1 MTDALKVGFSSFT
14 TPTKGVLVVFCD
26 DGLNF
31 GAATKK
37 AIGSAV
43 DVVMRVAKAER
54 FTGKKNSTLDLT
66 VPPGLEVSR
75 LAVIGLGKIPNS
87 SRTIFSDWE
96 GLPSADFQMP
106 RVTRLSLPKFPAGR

>member
-43 DVVMRVAKAER
+43 DRKSVV
-54 FTGKKNSTLDLT
+54 
-66 VPPGLEVSR
+66 
-75 LAVIGLGKIPNS
+75 
-87 SRTIFSDWE
+87 
-96 GLPSADFQMP
+96 
-106 RVTRLSLPKFPAGR
+106 

>member
-1 MTDALKVGFSSFT
+1 MGARTPAEAQLPGKGYLSMTDALKLGFSSFT

-31 GAATKK
+31 GTATKK

-43 DVVMRVAKAER
+43 DVVLRVAKAER

-75 LAVIGLGKIPNS
+75 LAVIGLGKIAELKPN
-87 SRTIFSDWE
+87 
-96 GLPSADFQMP
+96 DF
-106 RVTRLSLPKFPAGR
+106 L